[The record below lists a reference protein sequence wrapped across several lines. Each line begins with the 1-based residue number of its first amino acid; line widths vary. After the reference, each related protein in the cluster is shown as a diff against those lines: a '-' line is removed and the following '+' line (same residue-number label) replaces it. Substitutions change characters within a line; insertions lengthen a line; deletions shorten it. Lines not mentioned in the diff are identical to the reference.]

1 MGGFMKKLIL
11 LLAVSLFCTA
21 GFSADLRHLKIRL
34 LNVDYDGSQGYAE
47 ASVLDASLG
56 STAIETNGYHLDVS
70 KLDGVMTFDKGDTK
84 IIMND
89 IENGVF
95 GSLGV
100 LKINNLNLDYVS
112 SGMLALNF
120 DSVAM
125 QAGDGVHEMG
135 KLDLK
140 CKSTSTRNGD
150 IFSFLTPCTEYGV
163 LYMPEFLFSPESN
176 KSLVDAFA
184 INEFETMYIEEGHK
198 ITAKGLLPDRIK
210 DLLINIKDNNFT
222 LNGKVKILFNLKLK
236 GNGSIHFHNQT
247 SELEVKVDK
256 VKVGIIGITG
266 ALLKKLKE
274 AKLKNVRVSG
284 NSIFVKI

>member
-1 MGGFMKKLIL
+1 MKKLIL
-11 LLAVSLFCTA
+11 LLAVSLMCSA
-21 GFSADLRHLKIRL
+21 GYSADLKQLKIRF
-34 LNVDYDGSQGYAE
+34 LNVDYDGTHGAAE
-47 ASVLDASLG
+47 ASVLDAALG
-56 STAIETNGYHLDVS
+56 STTIETNGYQVDIS
-70 KLDGVMTFDKGDTK
+70 KLDGVMTFDKGDTR

-89 IENGVF
+89 VEGGVF

-100 LKINNLNLDYVS
+100 LRINNLNLDYVS

-163 LYMPEFLFSPESN
+163 LFMPEFLFSPESS
-176 KSLVDAFA
+176 KSRADAFA
-184 INEFETMYIEEGHK
+184 LNEFKQMYIEEGHK
-198 ITAKGLLPDRIK
+198 FSAKGLLPDRIK
-210 DLLINIKDNNFT
+210 DLLINVKDNRFT

-236 GNGSIHFHNQT
+236 GNGSIRFHDQS
-247 SELEVKVDK
+247 SELEVRLEK
-256 VKVGIIGITG
+256 VKVGIIGVTKTV
-266 ALLKKLKE
+266 LKKLKE
-274 AKLKNVRVSG
+274 AKFKNVRVSG
-284 NSIFVKI
+284 NSIFIKI

>member
-1 MGGFMKKLIL
+1 MGGNMKELIL
-11 LLAVSLFCTA
+11 LLAVFLMCSA
-21 GFSADLRHLKIRL
+21 GYSADLKHLKIRL
-34 LNVDYDGSQGYAE
+34 LNVDYDGTHGAAE
-47 ASVLDASLG
+47 ASVLDAALG
-56 STAIETNGYHLDVS
+56 STTIETNGYQVDIS
-70 KLDGVMTFDKGDTK
+70 KLDGAMTFDKGDTR

-89 IENGVF
+89 VEGGVF

-100 LKINNLNLDYVS
+100 LRINNLNLDYVS

-163 LYMPEFLFSPESN
+163 LFMPEFLFSPESS
-176 KSLVDAFA
+176 KSRADAFA
-184 INEFETMYIEEGHK
+184 LNEFEQMYIEEGHK
-198 ITAKGLLPDRIK
+198 ISAKVLLPDRIK
-210 DLLINIKDNNFT
+210 DLLINVKDNRFT

-236 GNGSIHFHNQT
+236 GNGSIRFHDQS
-247 SELEVKVDK
+247 SELEVHLEK
-256 VKVGIIGITG
+256 VKVGIIGITKTV
-266 ALLKKLKE
+266 LKKLKE
-274 AKLKNVRVSG
+274 AKLKNVRFSG
-284 NSIFVKI
+284 NSIFIKI

>member
-1 MGGFMKKLIL
+1 MGGFMKKLIA

-34 LNVDYDGSQGYAE
+34 LNVDYDGSQGFAE
-47 ASVLDASLG
+47 ASVLDAALG
-56 STAIETNGYHLDVS
+56 STTIETNGYHLDVS

-84 IIMND
+84 IMLND

-100 LKINNLNLDYVS
+100 LRISNLNLDYINT
-112 SGMLALNF
+112 GMLALNF

-125 QAGDGVHEMG
+125 QAGDGVHQMG

-163 LYMPEFLFSPESN
+163 LYMPEFLFSPESG
-176 KSLVDAFA
+176 KSMVEAFS
-184 INEFETMYIEEGHK
+184 IDEFEQMYIAEGHK
-198 ITAKGLLPDRIK
+198 ITVKGLLPDRIK

-222 LNGKVKILFNLKLK
+222 INGVVKILFNLKLK
-236 GNGSIHFHNQT
+236 GNGSIKYHEQ
-247 SELEVKVDK
+247 SAELEVHLDK
-256 VKVGIIGITG
+256 IKVGIIGITG
-266 ALLKKLKE
+266 TVLKKLKE

-284 NSIFVKI
+284 DSIFIKI